1 MREHLL
7 NIVYLTPT
15 VITETVKREW
25 GQPSMGIFAMLRG
38 KRRRA
43 ASVSALASVSLAV
56 TALAFQYDGLRAADL
71 NLNDGGVWVTK
82 QSDLLVGHLNFPS
95 HVLDSGLRT
104 KAPQYE
110 ILQQGDTVLVH
121 DSANSTLAQ
130 LDPARVTLRGSGAL
144 PAGASVSAS
153 ADTVAILDGGDLYA
167 VPVGSLEGLHVG
179 GAEPLAKLGA
189 GAVATIGLDG
199 VIHAFSP
206 ALGEVR
212 DYVPNGQEYA
222 QKSTRKLSDV
232 PKDAKLTIAAV
243 GPDAVVLDSGR
254 GELYLPGGQKV
265 AVPDRANAVL
275 QQNGKSNDRVLIAT
289 LSGLVSQPLD
299 GSAATVT
306 RAPKSS
312 TSSAPAAPVWLNGCA
327 YAAWSGTSSYLRDCG
342 SGKTESGAVPNLPAN
357 AQLVF
362 RVNRDVVVLNDVQGG
377 GVWLVTQKML
387 LVQNWNDVVP
397 PPDVQDDKEE
407 KSPDQQV
414 TLPKRS
420 DQNHPPVAVD
430 QQFGVRAGRTSVLRV
445 TEDCSD
451 PDGDVL
457 SASLAGSAPAG
468 VEVQPALGGAA
479 LQVSV
484 PASATGSLT
493 FRYRVDD
500 GRGGTAD
507 ANITL
512 VVHPA
517 GQNSAPELKKPQ
529 SIKVEVGATIQQ
541 DALQGWRDPDGDEM
555 YLKSA
560 TTASGD
566 RVTFRSSGIID
577 FSAVSGQTG
586 VKEVKLVVS
595 DGTADAEGVLRVE
608 VLPKGSLRPIAN
620 ADRAT
625 AVVSTPVTISPLLND
640 VSPSGA
646 PLRLAKYDSVAGAS
660 ITADFTAG
668 TITFQAASAG
678 TYYMQYLVTDGPN
691 SAVGLIRIDVLPGS
705 GTSRPVAVRDVALVP
720 VGRSALVDVLAND
733 SDPSGGILI
742 VQSVEVPAGLGISAE
757 VLENRVIRV
766 TDTVGLK
773 HPVIFHYTVSNGS
786 QASTGEVQVLPVPLP
801 ATLRPP
807 VTVDDSATVR
817 VGDVVTIDVLHNDD
831 HPDGDTLTLL
841 PDLVAPK
848 PTPSEGVAF
857 IAGDKLRFKAGQNP
871 GTVHA
876 TYEVADS
883 QGNRTAGYVTIQVV
897 PQDDAHNSAP
907 RPQPI
912 TARVIAG
919 NSVRIPVPLDG
930 IDPDGDSVELVGQH
944 DAPKLGR
951 VTVGDTWLS
960 YEAYPDSSGR
970 DSFTYVVRDRRGA
983 EAVGTVVVGIAPPS
997 YHNQAPYAVK
1007 DVVSVKPGRTV
1018 SVPVLANDSDPD
1030 GDQILLVSDGLT
1042 VPNGIS
1048 AKVADGRVL
1057 VTAPSQPGE
1066 YTLRYTVADIY
1077 GSSAVGTLLLDV
1089 ETNAPSQ
1096 RPIARDDY
1104 VAKLDMYGKTSV
1116 DVPVLANDEDP
1127 DGVASDLK
1135 VSSDD
1140 PNATVGAGGTVNVRL
1155 TDESQIILYTVT
1167 NADGMTASAF
1177 IHVPGLK
1184 DLRPE
1189 LTVTKP
1195 LEVKSGDV
1203 LTVSLADVVRVRDG
1217 RVARVATADSVR
1229 TTHSNGAPLV
1239 KDEHTLVYTSAKD
1252 YYGPDTLTVQ
1262 VTDGTGPDDA
1272 GGLSS
1277 TISIP
1282 IQVIPTQNVSP
1293 TLLGTTIEVAPGEA
1307 ETQVNLARLS
1317 QDPNPGD
1324 LERLAY
1330 SIQGAVSGGFSARI
1344 DGQRLWVKADAS
1356 AAHGASQQLVVQVSD
1371 GTSAP
1376 TTATFTLTAIVS
1388 SRPLAAANDDVV
1400 TDAKA
1405 GQKTVVDVLAN
1416 DVNPFPE
1423 TPLKLVGAHVDSGS
1437 GTAEL
1442 NGDKVAITPSSDF
1455 VGVMIVSYEVQ
1466 DATNAPE
1473 RQVEGHVKLTVRG
1486 KPGAPGTPSVSSI
1499 QDSTVV
1505 LSWAPPSNNGSPITG
1520 YTVSS
1525 SKGYSKAC
1533 ASTTCTLDGLTN
1545 DVEYTFT
1552 VTATNDV
1559 GTSDPSP
1566 ASAPARPDAR
1576 PDAPAAPA
1584 LVFGDKKITVS
1595 WTTPTSHGSPVSSYT
1610 LEISPA
1616 PAYGAVQKTGVT
1628 GSSIVWDGLENGVA
1642 YQVRV
1647 QANNRAP
1654 EPSAWSPYSAS
1665 VIPAGVPDA
1674 PGAPTTSPAIAVG
1687 SQAQIVVSWAPPN
1700 ANGDPIADYTLSVK
1714 RGGAVVNTLTLAGT
1728 SQNVTV
1734 DTSEADY
1741 SFSVTARNK
1750 VGNSAPSADSAPRR
1764 AANAP
1769 SAPVSVTATEDDH
1782 SSQVTFTPGAL
1793 NGNRPSEISWRW
1805 KATPGGLSGS
1815 FGSANSG
1822 TITGL
1827 ANGVTYTIQ
1836 VWGESTV
1843 QGVSPGAAASSNPV
1857 DPYGAPVVRNL
1868 VGSGGD
1874 GTVSFTWSVDGN
1886 GRNVTSVQVSDSR
1899 GGGTSGGGGLSS
1911 YTASGLGSKNT
1922 VTATVTVKTAAAD
1935 PARATGSASASG
1947 TSNPWQAWLTRSG
1960 NVLTYHWKNVDPGA
1974 WPQVTMFR
1982 CWNVPRM
1989 TQQGSANM
1997 VATTPGSITAG
2008 AGQISITCPS
2018 ANDNFSV
2025 EPWKYGPWLN
2035 VGEVQTG

>member
-1 MREHLL
+1 
-7 NIVYLTPT
+7 
-15 VITETVKREW
+15 
-25 GQPSMGIFAMLRG
+25 MGISSLLQG

-43 ASVSALASVSLAV
+43 ASVSALASISLAAA
-56 TALAFQYDGLRAADL
+56 ALAFQYDGLPAADL
-71 NLNDGGVWVTK
+71 KLNDGGVWVTK

-95 HVLDSGLRT
+95 RVLDSGLRT
-104 KAPQYE
+104 KAPQYN

-121 DSANSTLAQ
+121 DSANSTLTQ
-130 LDPARVTLRGSGAL
+130 IDPARVTLLGSGSL
-144 PAGASVSAS
+144 PAGASVSAGGDTAAVL
-153 ADTVAILDGGDLYA
+153 ADGDLYA
-167 VPVGSLEGLHVG
+167 VPVGSIDGLRLG
-179 GAEPLAKLGA
+179 GAEPLAKLGE
-189 GAVATIGLDG
+189 GSVATIGLDG
-199 VIHAFSP
+199 IIHAFSP
-206 ALGEVR
+206 TLGEVR
-212 DYVPNGQEYA
+212 DYAPAGQDYV
-222 QKSTRKLSDV
+222 QKSARKLGDV
-232 PKDAKLTIAAV
+232 PKDPKLSVAAV
-243 GPDAVVLDSGR
+243 GSEAVVFDSGS

-265 AVPDRANAVL
+265 AIPDGKDAVL
-275 QQNGKSNDRVLIAT
+275 QQSGQASDHVLVGT
-289 LSGLVSQPLD
+289 LSSLVSQPLD
-299 GSAATVT
+299 GGAATII
-306 RAPKSS
+306 RSPK
-312 TSSAPAAPVWLNGCA
+312 TGANSAPTAPVWLNGCA
-327 YAAWSGTSSYLRDCG
+327 YAAWSGTSTYVRDCG
-342 SGKTESGAVPNLPAN
+342 AGKTESGAVPNAPAN
-357 AQLVF
+357 SQLVF
-362 RVNRDVVVLNDVQGG
+362 RVNRDAVVLNDVQGG

-397 PPDVQDDKEE
+397 PPDIQDDQEQ

-414 TLPKRS
+414 TLPKRTE
-420 DQNHPPVAVD
+420 QNHPPVAVD
-430 QQFGVRAGRTSVLRV
+430 QQFGVRAGRSTILRV

-457 SASLAGSAPAG
+457 AASLAGAVPPG

-479 LQVSV
+479 LQVAL
-484 PASATGSLT
+484 PASATGSLS
-493 FRYRVDD
+493 FKYRVDD
-500 GRGGTAD
+500 GRGGTAE
-507 ANITL
+507 ATITL
-512 VVHPA
+512 AVHPA
-517 GQNSAPELKKPQ
+517 GQNSPPELKRPQ
-529 SIKVEVGATIQQ
+529 SIKVEAGATLQQ
-541 DALQGWRDPDGDEM
+541 DALQGWRDPDGDQM

-560 TTASGD
+560 TTTSGD

-577 FSAVSGQTG
+577 FAAVSGQTG

-595 DGTADAEGVLRVE
+595 DGTADTEGVLRVE

-620 ADRAT
+620 ADRMT
-625 AVVSTPVTISPLLND
+625 AVASTPLTMSPLLND
-640 VSPSGA
+640 ISPSGA
-646 PLRLAKYDSVAGAS
+646 PLRLAKYDTVPGAS

-668 TITFQAASAG
+668 TITFQIATAG

-705 GTSRPVAVRDVALVP
+705 GTSRPVAVSDVAMVP

-733 SDPSGGILI
+733 SDATGGILI
-742 VQSVEVPAGLGISAE
+742 VQSVEVPAGLGITAE
-757 VLENRVIRV
+757 VLENRVVRV
-766 TDTVGLK
+766 TDTVGLR
-773 HPVIFHYTVSNGS
+773 HPVTFHYTVSNGS
-786 QASTGEVQVLPVPLP
+786 QASLGEVLVLPVPLP

-817 VGDVVTIDVLHNDD
+817 TGDVVTIDVLHNDY

-848 PTPSEGVAF
+848 PTPAEGVAF
-857 IAGDKLRFKAGQNP
+857 ISGDKLRFKAGQNP

-897 PQDDAHNSAP
+897 QEDDAHNSAP

-919 NSVRIPVPLDG
+919 NTIRIPVPLDG
-930 IDPDGDSVELVGQH
+930 IDPDGDSVELLGQR

-951 VTVGDTWLS
+951 VTVGDTWLN

-970 DSFTYVVRDRRGA
+970 DSFSYVVRDRRGA

-997 YHNQAPYAVK
+997 YQNQAPYAATDTVTT
-1007 DVVSVKPGRTV
+1007 KPGRTL

-1030 GDQILLVSDGLT
+1030 GDPILLVSDGLT
-1042 VPNGIS
+1042 VPDGVT
-1048 AKVADGRVL
+1048 AKVIDGRVL
-1057 VTAPSQPGE
+1057 VTAPAHSGQ
-1066 YTLRYTVADIY
+1066 YTIRYTVADIY
-1077 GSSAVGTLLLDV
+1077 GSSSVGSLDLDV
-1089 ETNAPSQ
+1089 KDDAPAQ

-1104 VAKLDMYGKTSV
+1104 VAKVDMYGKTSA
-1116 DVPVLANDEDP
+1116 DVPVLANDENP
-1127 DGVASDLK
+1127 DGVASDLH

-1140 PNATVGAGGTVNVRL
+1140 SNASPGSSGTVNVKF
-1155 TDESQIILYTVT
+1155 TEESQVILYTVT
-1167 NADGMTASAF
+1167 NADGLTASAF

-1189 LTVTKP
+1189 LSVTKP
-1195 LEVKSGDV
+1195 LEVKTGDT
-1203 LTVSLADVVRVRDG
+1203 LTIALADVVKVRDG
-1217 RVARVATADSVR
+1217 RVARIATADSVR
-1229 TTHSNGAPLV
+1229 TAHSNGAPLL
-1239 KDEHTLVYTSAKD
+1239 KDEHTFVYTSAAE

-1272 GGLSS
+1272 SGLSS
-1277 TISIP
+1277 TLSIP
-1282 IQVIPTQNVSP
+1282 IQVIPAQNVSP
-1293 TLLGTTIEVAPGEA
+1293 TLLGTTIEVTPGEA
-1307 ETQVNLARLS
+1307 ETPVNLARLS
-1317 QDPNPGD
+1317 RDPNPGD

-1330 SIQGAVSGGFSARI
+1330 SIKDNVSGGFSARI
-1344 DGQRLWVKADAS
+1344 EGQKLWVKADAS
-1356 AAHGASQQLVVQVSD
+1356 TSHGASQKVAVQVSD
-1371 GTSAP
+1371 GTSVP
-1376 TTATFTLTAIVS
+1376 TSATFTLTTVVS

-1400 TDAKA
+1400 ADAKA
-1405 GQKTVVDVLAN
+1405 GQKSVVDVLAN

-1423 TPLKLVGAHVDSGS
+1423 TPLKLTGTRVDAGS
-1437 GTAEL
+1437 GAAEL
-1442 NGDKVAITPSSDF
+1442 EGDKVAITPSPDF

-1505 LSWAPPSNNGSPITG
+1505 LAWAPPSNNGSPITG

-1525 SKGYSKAC
+1525 SKGYSKSC

-1576 PDAPAAPA
+1576 PEAPAAPA
-1584 LVFGDKKITVS
+1584 LVFGDKKVS
-1595 WTTPTSHGSPVSSYT
+1595 VAWTAPVSHGSPVTSYT

-1616 PAYGAVQKTGVT
+1616 PAYGSVQKTGVAGT
-1628 GSSIVWDGLENGVA
+1628 SMVWEGLENGVA

-1674 PGAPTTSPAIAVG
+1674 PAPPTTSPSTAVG
-1687 SQAQIVVSWAPPN
+1687 SQAQIVVTWAPPN
-1700 ANGDPIADYTLSVK
+1700 ANGDPVADYTLSVK
-1714 RGGAVVNTLTLAGT
+1714 RGGAVVNSITLAGT

-1734 DTSEADY
+1734 DTSESDY

-1750 VGNSAPSADSAPRR
+1750 AGVSAPSPDSAPRR

-1769 SAPVSVTATEDDH
+1769 SAPVNVTATEGDH
-1782 SSQVTFTPGAL
+1782 SSQVNFTPGPL
-1793 NGNRPSEISWRW
+1793 NGNRPNEISWRW
-1805 KATPGGLSGS
+1805 KATPGGLTGS
-1815 FGSANSG
+1815 FGSATTG

-1827 ANGVTYTIQ
+1827 ANGTSYTIQ

-1843 QGVSPGAAASSNPV
+1843 QGVSPGPATSSNPV
-1857 DPYGAPVVRNL
+1857 NPYGSPLVRNL
-1868 VGSGGD
+1868 VGTGGD

-1886 GRNVTSVQVSDSR
+1886 GRNITSVQVNTSA
-1899 GGGTSGGGGLSS
+1899 GNTSGGAGLTS
-1911 YTASGLGSKNT
+1911 YTASGLGPSQT
-1922 VTATVTVKTAAAD
+1922 VNATVTVTTDATDAARKTAS
-1935 PARATGSASASG
+1935 GSASA
-1947 TSNPWQAWLTRSG
+1947 TSNPVRLSISRG
-1960 NVLTYHWKNVDPGA
+1960 NPDSRKAGTYFLQLNY
-1974 WPQVTMFR
+1974 
-1982 CWNVPRM
+1982 
-1989 TQQGSANM
+1989 ANLP
-1997 VATTPGSITAG
+1997 AGNYTLQCYANQTLGGTTPYDSWSGSLSGTGTLQLCGKADWQSGWYEIRLSG
-2008 AGQISITCPS
+2008 PYS
-2018 ANDNFSV
+2018 ATV
-2025 EPWKYGPWLN
+2025 HQN
-2035 VGEVQTG
+2035 V